1 MNYDASL
8 LIVLAHFIADFPL
21 QSKRMAKQRGSG
33 GIKNMALWN
42 LGHAILHFIITAALL
57 YGIWSRNIIL
67 FIFII
72 SAFHFVIDFSKSVLI
87 LKKPFLRYSI
97 WVFIAD
103 QFLHIAFIYG
113 LPMITYAYGISP
125 QCLDNVP
132 LIIRWISYSGGFAA
146 NGFEFPGKIVLVFLL
161 LIIGLWGIG
170 VLINIVY
177 GYLHL
182 KPYKSSINMGIII
195 EDNEKDKLTPD
206 ISYWVGI
213 LERLL
218 VICSIAVGLQEVVG
232 FILATKSVARF
243 KEFDDREFVVTF
255 IIGSFISFLSA
266 IVIGVIIR
274 GFNIFPV
281 IG

>member
-1 MNYDASL
+1 

-21 QSKRMAKQRGSG
+21 QSKRMAKQRSSG

-57 YGIWSRNIIL
+57 YGIWSWNIIL

-113 LPMITYAYGISP
+113 LPMITYAYGIKP

-146 NGFEFPGKIVLVFLL
+146 NGFEFAGKIVLVFLL

-170 VLINIVY
+170 VFINIVY

-195 EDNEKDKLTPD
+195 EDDEKDKLTPD

-232 FILATKSVARF
+232 FVLATKSVARF